1 MTHLYHRDWKP
12 PSLLAHVGD
21 ISQLG
26 GVRLVML
33 DDGSERGVRAAELRS
48 GEGFNFTVLLE
59 RGMDI
64 GHAEYR
70 GVPLAWISPTGAAA
84 PQFYEP
90 RGTGWLRTF
99 HGGLLCTC
107 GLTQAGIPNTD
118 QGEELGLHGRISHV
132 PARQVAWDGT
142 WEDRE
147 YRFWISGQMREVS
160 ALGRD
165 LRLKRH
171 ISMTLG
177 QPSLTIHDRVE
188 NHGYETTPHMLL
200 YHFNLGFPL
209 LSENSRLEVDSIAV
223 EPRDPTAASGLGKYM
238 RFEAPTPGYAEQVF
252 FHKVSADEEGFAQ
265 VSLVNPDLGLKLQL
279 RYRQRELPELVEW
292 KQVGQGAYVVGLEPA
307 NCRPEGRAAARQRGR
322 LVELAPGEALDYLLE
337 IKVLSFTT

>member
-1 MTHLYHRDWKP
+1 MTHLFQRDWRRAD
-12 PSLLAHVGD
+12 LLAHVGD

-26 GVRLVML
+26 GVRLVTL
-33 DDGSERGVRAAELRS
+33 DEGPERSVRAAELRS
-48 GEGFNFTVLLE
+48 GEGFNFTVLLD

-64 GHAEYR
+64 GQAEYR
-70 GVPLAWISPTGAAA
+70 GLPLAWTSPTGAVA
-84 PQFYEP
+84 PQYYEP
-90 RGTGWLRTF
+90 QGTGWLRTF

-107 GLTQAGIPNTD
+107 GLTQAGVPNAD
-118 QGEELGLHGRISHV
+118 QGEELGLHGRISHI
-132 PARQVAWDGT
+132 PARQVAWGDS
-142 WEDRE
+142 WEEDE
-147 YRFWISGQMREVS
+147 YHFWISGQMREVS

-165 LRLKRH
+165 LRLKRR

-177 QPSLTIHDRVE
+177 RPVLTIHDRVE

-209 LSENSRLEVDSIAV
+209 LSPQSHLEVESIQA
-223 EPRDPTAASGLGKYM
+223 EPRDPAAASGLGKHTT
-238 RFEAPTPGYAEQVF
+238 FEAPTPHYAEQVF
-252 FHKVSADEEGFAQ
+252 YHQVAADENGFAQ
-265 VSLVNPDLGLKLQL
+265 ARLVNRDLGLGLQL

-307 NCRPEGRAAARQRGR
+307 NCRPEGREAARERGA

-337 IKVLSFTT
+337 IKVLSFVS

>member
-1 MTHLYHRDWKP
+1 MTHLFNRDWQ
-12 PSLLAHVGD
+12 PSDLLAYVGD

-26 GVRLVML
+26 GVRLVTL

-48 GEGFNFTVLLE
+48 GEGFNFTVLLD

-70 GVPLAWISPTGAAA
+70 GIPLAWISPTGAVA

-90 RGTGWLRTF
+90 QGAGWLRTF

-107 GLTQAGIPNTD
+107 GLTQAGVPNSD
-118 QGEELGLHGRISHV
+118 QGEELGLHGRISHIS
-132 PARQVAWDGT
+132 ARQVAWDGT
-142 WEDRE
+142 WEGGE
-147 YRFWISGQMREVS
+147 YQFWISGQMREVS

-165 LRLKRH
+165 LRLKRR

-177 QPSLTIHDRVE
+177 QPGLTIHDRVE
-188 NHGYETTPHMLL
+188 NHGYETAPHMLL

-209 LSENSRLEVDSIAV
+209 LSPQSHLEVESIQV
-223 EPRDPTAASGLGKYM
+223 EPRDPAAASGLDNHTT
-238 RFEAPTPGYAEQVF
+238 FEAPTPHYAEQVF
-252 FHKVSADEEGFAQ
+252 YHQVAADENGFAQ
-265 VSLVNPDLGLKLQL
+265 ARLVNRDLGLGLQL

-307 NCRPEGRAAARQRGR
+307 NCRPEGRAAARRRGA

-337 IKVLSFTT
+337 IKVLSFVS

>member
-1 MTHLYHRDWKP
+1 MTHLYQRDWQP
-12 PSLLAHVGD
+12 ADLLAHVGD

-26 GVRLVML
+26 GVRLVTL
-33 DDGSERGVRAAELRS
+33 DDGPERGVRAAELRS
-48 GEGFNFTVLLE
+48 GDGFNMTVLLE

-64 GHAEYR
+64 GQAEYR
-70 GVPLAWISPTGAAA
+70 GIPLAWISPTGAVA

-90 RGTGWLRTF
+90 EAAGWLRTF

-132 PARQVAWDGT
+132 PARQVAWGDA
-142 WEDRE
+142 WEGGE
-147 YRFWISGQMREVS
+147 YHFWVSGQMREAS

-165 LRLKRH
+165 LRLTRR

-177 QPSLTIHDRVE
+177 QPGFSIHDRVE
-188 NHGYETTPHMLL
+188 NHGYQATPHMLL

-209 LSENSRLEVDSIAV
+209 LSPKSRLEVESAQV
-223 EPRDPTAASGLGKYM
+223 EPRDPAAASGLEEHKT
-238 RFEAPTPGYAEQVF
+238 FAIPTPGYAEQVF
-252 FHKVSADEEGFAQ
+252 YHQVTADQSGFAQ
-265 VSLVNPDLGLKLQL
+265 VRLVNPDLGLGLQL

-307 NCRPEGRAAARQRGR
+307 NCRPEGRAAARQRGA

-337 IKVLSFTT
+337 IKILSSAS

>member
-1 MTHLYHRDWKP
+1 MTHLFKRDWQ
-12 PSLLAHVGD
+12 PSDLLAHVGD

-48 GEGFNFTVLLE
+48 GEGFNFTVLLD
-59 RGMDI
+59 RGLDI

-70 GVPLAWISPTGAAA
+70 GIPLAWISPTGAVA

-90 RGTGWLRTF
+90 QGAGWLRTF

-107 GLTQAGIPNTD
+107 GLTQAGVPNSD
-118 QGEELGLHGRISHV
+118 QGEELGLHGRISHI
-132 PARQVAWDGT
+132 PARQVAWEGT
-142 WEDRE
+142 WEGGE
-147 YRFWISGQMREVS
+147 YQFWISGQLREVS
-160 ALGRD
+160 AIGRD
-165 LRLKRH
+165 LRLMRR

-177 QPSLTIHDRVE
+177 RPGFTIHDRVE
-188 NHGYETTPHMLL
+188 NHGYEKTPHMLL

-209 LSENSRLEVDSIAV
+209 LSPQSYLEVESIQV
-223 EPRDPTAASGLGKYM
+223 EPRDPAAASGLGKHTT
-238 RFEAPTPGYAEQVF
+238 FEAPTPHYAEQVF
-252 FHKVSADEEGFAQ
+252 YHQVAADENGFAQ
-265 VSLVNPDLGLKLQL
+265 ARLVNQDLGLALQL

-307 NCRPEGRAAARQRGR
+307 NCRPEGREAARQRGA

-337 IKVLSFTT
+337 IKVLSLDS